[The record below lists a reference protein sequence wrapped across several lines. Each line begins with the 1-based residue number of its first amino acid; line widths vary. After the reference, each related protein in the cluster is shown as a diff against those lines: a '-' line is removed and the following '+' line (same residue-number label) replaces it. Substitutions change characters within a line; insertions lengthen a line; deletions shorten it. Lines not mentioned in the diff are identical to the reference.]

1 MTGGKKI
8 IKRLQD
14 TDAEVLFAALENP
27 TPMTAAELED
37 DALYRQTVRSMTDPL
52 DLARLRALAEA
63 AAKARAHHRKV
74 QRASKTT
81 PLESRQSVVALEDAV
96 RTASEAMERDVPALL
111 DRLEA
116 AEARPPKLGNCG
128 TYLAHD
134 NKGQWHYLNHAN
146 TWQAYQAE
154 LDAADARIEELQAE
168 LQEQDEIINRLQ
180 RYSRALFIRL
190 AG

>member
-8 IKRLQD
+8 IEGLQD
-14 TDAEVLFAALENP
+14 AVAHARASN
-27 TPMTAAELED
+27 
-37 DALYRQTVRSMTDPL
+37 S

-96 RTASEAMERDVPALL
+96 RAASEAMERDVPALL

-116 AEARPPKLGNCG
+116 AEARVRDL
-128 TYLAHD
+128 
-134 NKGQWHYLNHAN
+134 
-146 TWQAYQAE
+146 
-154 LDAADARIEELQAE
+154 EER
-168 LQEQDEIINRLQ
+168 N
-180 RYSRALFIRL
+180 
-190 AG
+190 